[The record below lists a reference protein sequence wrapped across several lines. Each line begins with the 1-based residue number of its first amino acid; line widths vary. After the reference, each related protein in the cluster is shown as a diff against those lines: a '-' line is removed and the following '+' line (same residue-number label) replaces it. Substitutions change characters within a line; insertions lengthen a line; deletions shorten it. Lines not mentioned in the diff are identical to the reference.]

1 MKRVG
6 LLLVAIMLIVG
17 IVGLSKVVTITLWTA
32 PNPNQNLFW
41 KTLVPM
47 FEKTHPNI
55 KIKWSQI
62 PATGSS
68 EEAILTAIA
77 SNRQPDICTN
87 IFNGFAAELIESNVV
102 VPFDSFPDFNAL
114 LKARHMEKVI
124 KGWENNGHY
133 YVIPIYVNP
142 MMIWWRKDL
151 LKANGFNAPPRT
163 YSDVYKLAE
172 KVTIP
177 HRRYAYRPVGGTK
190 WWDRWFDFIMDYY
203 AASNGKPYLD
213 VSRQMTFINDKFGKE
228 VATFFYTMFK
238 KGYATTDYGRDP
250 LENGT
255 VLGSVEGPWHIP
267 YVKQHYPNVYKNIV
281 VTPPLVPDDHS
292 ANSPVYT
299 YADTKGLVMF
309 KSCKNKEAAWEFI
322 KWVFSDPS
330 HDALWV
336 KLTNMPPA
344 RGDLLSN
351 PLFKPYFKDPIIA
364 AYAKYVPYAV
374 PTAPTSK
381 TVDIQQAMTNDLI
394 EPLEYLKTTPDKALA
409 KTAAEINDILSQ

>member
-1 MKRVG
+1 MKKAG
-6 LLLVAIMLIVG
+6 LFLLVML
-17 IVGLSKVVTITLWTA
+17 VVVAFLGMSETVTLTFWTA

-41 KTLVPM
+41 KTLIPQ

-87 IFNGFAAELIESNVV
+87 IFNGFAAELIESKVV
-102 VPFDSFPDFNAL
+102 VPFDSFADFNAL
-114 LKARHMEKVI
+114 VKTRHMENVI
-124 KGWENNGHY
+124 KGWENNGHF

-151 LKANGFNAPPRT
+151 LEKLGFNKPPRT

-172 KVTIP
+172 KATIP
-177 HRRYAYRPVGGTK
+177 YRRYAYRPVLDTK
-190 WWDRWFDFIMDYY
+190 WWSRWSDFIMDYY

-213 VSRQMTFINDKFGKE
+213 VNRQMAFINDKYGKE
-228 VATFFYTMFK
+228 VANFFYTMFK
-238 KGYATTDYGRDP
+238 KHYATTDYGRDP
-250 LENGT
+250 LENGV

-267 YVKQHYPNVYKNIV
+267 YVKAHYPNVYKNII
-281 VTPPLVPDDHS
+281 VTPPIVPDDHP
-292 ANSPVYT
+292 ANAPVYT
-299 YADTKGLVMF
+299 YADTKGLVLF
-309 KSCKNKEAAWEFI
+309 KSCQHKEAAWEFI
-322 KWVFSDPS
+322 KWIFSNPE
-330 HDALWV
+330 HDALWI
-336 KLTNMPPA
+336 KITNMPPA
-344 RGDLLSN
+344 RGDLLTN
-351 PLFKPYFKDPIIA
+351 PLFKKYFADPIIA

-381 TVDIQQAMTNDLI
+381 TVDIQEAMTNLLI
-394 EPLEYLKTTPDKALA
+394 EPIEYLKTTPEKALDETEA
-409 KTAAEINDILSQ
+409 KINEILSK